1 MIDKILQN
9 LKIEALNEMQQAAV
23 STAVSHDMILL
34 APTGSGKTLAYLIPV
49 TSMLHIDLIG
59 IQALVLVPSRELA
72 LQTEQVFKAAGTGF
86 KVSCCYGGHPVKI
99 ERNNLREPP
108 AVLIGT
114 PGRIAY
120 HIREANLIA
129 STIHTLVIDEFDKSL
144 ELGFED
150 DMAFIIGSA
159 GTINRRILTSAT
171 RIDRLPG
178 FSGAENAVEVDF
190 LKDAGIK
197 PDLSILGL
205 SSDAEVK
212 VETLFSLICMTGDET
227 SLIFCNHRDAAD
239 RISRVL
245 WETGLDHGIFHG
257 GMEQEEREKSLLK
270 FRNGT
275 YRVLITTDLASR
287 GLDIPQVGN
296 IIHYQLPH
304 DETTFLHRNGRTAR
318 MKSTGTVYVMLNED
332 ELPSYLG
339 GLSLITV
346 PERVDRLPEN
356 SPWIT
361 LYISAGKKDKVN
373 RGDIAGF
380 LMKQGNL
387 EKDELGL
394 IEVKDH
400 ASYAAV
406 RRSTAL
412 ETIELVKNAKIK
424 NKRVKIEISN

>member
-245 WETGLDHGIFHG
+245 WETG
-257 GMEQEEREKSLLK
+257 
-270 FRNGT
+270 
-275 YRVLITTDLASR
+275 
-287 GLDIPQVGN
+287 
-296 IIHYQLPH
+296 
-304 DETTFLHRNGRTAR
+304 
-318 MKSTGTVYVMLNED
+318 
-332 ELPSYLG
+332 
-339 GLSLITV
+339 
-346 PERVDRLPEN
+346 
-356 SPWIT
+356 
-361 LYISAGKKDKVN
+361 
-373 RGDIAGF
+373 
-380 LMKQGNL
+380 
-387 EKDELGL
+387 
-394 IEVKDH
+394 
-400 ASYAAV
+400 
-406 RRSTAL
+406 
-412 ETIELVKNAKIK
+412 
-424 NKRVKIEISN
+424 

>member
-1 MIDKILQN
+1 
-9 LKIEALNEMQQAAV
+9 
-23 STAVSHDMILL
+23 
-34 APTGSGKTLAYLIPV
+34 
-49 TSMLHIDLIG
+49 
-59 IQALVLVPSRELA
+59 
-72 LQTEQVFKAAGTGF
+72 
-86 KVSCCYGGHPVKI
+86 
-99 ERNNLREPP
+99 
-108 AVLIGT
+108 
-114 PGRIAY
+114 
-120 HIREANLIA
+120 
-129 STIHTLVIDEFDKSL
+129 

-275 YRVLITTDLASR
+275 YRVLITT
-287 GLDIPQVGN
+287 
-296 IIHYQLPH
+296 
-304 DETTFLHRNGRTAR
+304 
-318 MKSTGTVYVMLNED
+318 
-332 ELPSYLG
+332 
-339 GLSLITV
+339 
-346 PERVDRLPEN
+346 
-356 SPWIT
+356 
-361 LYISAGKKDKVN
+361 
-373 RGDIAGF
+373 
-380 LMKQGNL
+380 
-387 EKDELGL
+387 
-394 IEVKDH
+394 
-400 ASYAAV
+400 
-406 RRSTAL
+406 
-412 ETIELVKNAKIK
+412 
-424 NKRVKIEISN
+424 